1 MAQTELK
8 VSINDAEVVAA
19 FDRMANGAEKVQ
31 GAVDGIGEQGKA
43 AFTDIAKAVGTG
55 EAAIVDAA
63 KAIQQYKAAM
73 SENNRAITDTEKAIS
88 RQRLELAKLQRG
100 YSDMAKE
107 SAKAV
112 TTKQR
117 MDALTKSISDQTKE
131 VEILRLE
138 NEQLNEQISKAG
150 GTSQLAAY
158 QVQNLTAQFTDL
170 AVQIGSGQDFFRPL
184 LQQGPQIAE
193 ALGEAGNAARFF
205 GNQAKTAAG
214 KLLTT
219 RGAAAALG
227 LGLVAMIAI
236 PVISFLTKSQK
247 ASEFFA
253 DKLAFVSGVVKEIT
267 GRLFIFGE
275 SLVGLIAGT
284 KTWGDVSAAAGE
296 LVAGGYAAAGRE
308 AQAFAA
314 VQRDIA
320 RQQEAFI
327 VREQVLASQAD
338 ERRRVA
344 GNENESY
351 RDRIQAVKEA
361 AAIEKQLEDQRLKF
375 ARAEFDRIAR
385 EGTLADGV
393 ATNLEEQRV
402 KQAEIIKLQAQAAAR
417 EFADQQTIISLRK
430 QASDETK
437 RQREEFAAF
446 NAEVQKLRDRLKALQ
461 DSDLTGVAAI
471 RAQGDAV
478 VEELART
485 EAEYKRLYAARGV
498 AFNLQD
504 EFNQLREISSRKTEE
519 KISAF
524 IISSQDRQRVAQS
537 EAIRQNEAD
546 QQAALQARLDNIQR
560 EGEALAAL
568 QSTELAQLGTRK
580 AALREQLSI
589 AQDAFINGL
598 TGSDTVTAIRRQ
610 LATVETEYNKLANA
624 SLTGV
629 AAFKA
634 KLFAALGLDENS
646 RQILVQQLGNLAG
659 NLTGL
664 FDTINQGRIDALN
677 QEIAA
682 LDKTIADYEDKVEE
696 QRKRQQDGLA
706 NNLAIVE
713 AALAEENKARAAA
726 LRERAQE
733 EAKAARLKLAQDA
746 IQQASDIVSATTA
759 LIATQA
765 SRGLVGLVG
774 AIGGLALIAR
784 LIAQGRNIAR
794 QARPQFREGTEY
806 LVGPSHERGGIPI
819 EAEGGERI
827 LSAKLNRKLPAGLS
841 NNALVD
847 IASRAVSG
855 AYTPTVPTDLVTT
868 IVSAYVAAQAQERK
882 EQLEALERGYREA
895 AKEQAAQM
903 ISYWRTRPI
912 EYLDEDGNR
921 VTQFERGGTT
931 VIQRQ
936 IKTDD

>member
-31 GAVDGIGEQGKA
+31 EAVDGIGEQGKA
-43 AFTDIAKAVGTG
+43 AFGDMAKAVGTG

-63 KAIQQYKAAM
+63 KSLSDYRNKIKDNQAQILTLTKLNEQFSASLKKMQAEYNKLADRSTDSAKKQAANIEEVTGFI
-73 SENNRAITDTEKAIS
+73 SENQSAINS
-88 RQRLELAKLQRG
+88 
-100 YSDMAKE
+100 
-107 SAKAV
+107 
-112 TTKQR
+112 
-117 MDALTKSISDQTKE
+117 LT
-131 VEILRLE
+131 VA
-138 NEQLNEQISKAG
+138 NEQLNKQIDQQTGRFGSLKTAIKNTDLGGLVDNIDLGNSALTQGARRVATYAARLLSAG
-150 GTSQLAAY
+150 G
-158 QVQNLTAQFTDL
+158 V
-170 AVQIGSGQDFFRPL
+170 
-184 LQQGPQIAE
+184 
-193 ALGEAGNAARFF
+193 
-205 GNQAKTAAG
+205 AAG
-214 KLLTT
+214 L
-219 RGAAAALG
+219 AAALVAVVAVP
-227 LGLVAMIAI
+227 LGV
-236 PVISFLTKSQK
+236 FLTKSTK
-247 ASEFFA
+247 GAEFLA
-253 DKLAFVSGVVKEIT
+253 DKLAFLQGIVKELT
-267 GRLFIFGE
+267 SRLYNVGEALFG
-275 SLVGLIAGT
+275 VIDGT

-296 LVAGGYAAAGRE
+296 LVARGYAAAGRE

-327 VREQVLASQAD
+327 VSSERLAAAAD

-478 VEELART
+478 IEELART

-504 EFNQLREISSRKTEE
+504 EFNQLREISARKTEE

-524 IISSQDRQRVAQS
+524 IISSQDRQRVAQA
-537 EAIRQNEAD
+537 EAIRQTEAD
-546 QQAALQARLDNIQR
+546 QQAALQTRLDNIQR

-598 TGSDTVTAIRRQ
+598 TGSETVTAIRRQ

-696 QRKRQQDGLA
+696 QRKRQQEGLA
-706 NNLAIVE
+706 NNLVIVE

-794 QARPQFREGTEY
+794 QSRPQFREGTEY

-855 AYTPTVPTDLVTT
+855 TYAPTVPTDLVTT
-868 IVSAYVAAQAQERK
+868 IVSAYAAAQAQERK

>member
-43 AFTDIAKAVGTG
+43 AFTDMAKAVGTG

-63 KAIQQYKAAM
+63 KSIQQYKAAM

-170 AVQIGSGQDFFRPL
+170 AVQIGSGQGFFRPL

-193 ALGEAGNAARFF
+193 ALGGAGNAARFF

-267 GRLFIFGE
+267 GRLFTFGE

-320 RQQEAFI
+320 REQEAFI
-327 VREQVLASQAD
+327 VSSERLAAAAD

-361 AAIEKQLEDQRLKF
+361 AVIEKQLEDQRLKF

-393 ATNLEEQRV
+393 ANNLEEQRV

-478 VEELART
+478 IEELART

-504 EFNQLREISSRKTEE
+504 EFNQLREISARKTEE

-524 IISSQDRQRVAQS
+524 IISSQDRQRVAQA

-546 QQAALQARLDNIQR
+546 QQAALQTRLDNIQR
-560 EGEALAAL
+560 EGEALAVL

-598 TGSDTVTAIRRQ
+598 TGSDTVTAIRQQ

-664 FDTINQGRIDALN
+664 FDSINQGRIDALN

-696 QRKRQQDGLA
+696 QRKRQQEGLA
-706 NNLAIVE
+706 NNLTIVE

-868 IVSAYVAAQAQERK
+868 IVSAYAAAQAQERK
-882 EQLEALERGYREA
+882 EQLEALERGYKEA

-936 IKTDD
+936 IKSDD

>member
-1 MAQTELK
+1 MQTELK
-8 VSINDAEVVAA
+8 VVLTDAEVNAA

-43 AFTDIAKAVGTG
+43 AFTDMAKAVGTG

-73 SENNRAITDTEKAIS
+73 SENNRTITDTEKAIS

-170 AVQIGSGQDFFRPL
+170 AVQIGSGQGFFRPL

-193 ALGEAGNAARFF
+193 ALGGAGNAARFF
-205 GNQAKTAAG
+205 GNQAKSAAG

-253 DKLAFVSGVVKEIT
+253 DKLAFVSGVVKELT
-267 GRLFIFGE
+267 GRLFTFGE

-296 LVAGGYAAAGRE
+296 LVAGGYAAAGRD

-314 VQRDIA
+314 EQRDIA
-320 RQQEAFI
+320 REQEAFI
-327 VREQVLASQAD
+327 VSSERLAAAAD

-385 EGTLADGV
+385 EGTIADGV
-393 ATNLEEQRV
+393 ATNYKEQLV

-478 VEELART
+478 IEELART

-504 EFNQLREISSRKTEE
+504 EFNQLREISARKTEE
-519 KISAF
+519 EISAF
-524 IISSQDRQRVAQS
+524 IISSQDRQRVAQA

-546 QQAALQARLDNIQR
+546 QQAALQTRLDNIQR

-598 TGSDTVTAIRRQ
+598 TGSDTVTAIRQQ

-664 FDTINQGRIDALN
+664 FDTINRGRIDALN

-696 QRKRQQDGLA
+696 QRKRQQEGLA
-706 NNLAIVE
+706 NNLTIVE

-841 NNALVD
+841 NNTLVD
-847 IASRAVSG
+847 IANRAVSG
-855 AYTPTVPTDLVTT
+855 AYAPTVPTDLVTT
-868 IVSAYVAAQAQERK
+868 IVSTYAAAQAQERK

-903 ISYWRTRPI
+903 IGYWRTRPI